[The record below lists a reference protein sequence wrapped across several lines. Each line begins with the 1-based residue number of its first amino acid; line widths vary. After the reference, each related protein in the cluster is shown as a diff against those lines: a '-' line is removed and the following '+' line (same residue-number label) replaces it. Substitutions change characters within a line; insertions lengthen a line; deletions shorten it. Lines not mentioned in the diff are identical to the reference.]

1 MAPGKAASL
10 RLWDMRAART
20 RVLGP
25 HRRALMTFVSSP
37 QVLIRVEMPPAT
49 EHPKAPTPL
58 HPLDGVL
65 KIR

>member
-1 MAPGKAASL
+1 
-10 RLWDMRAART
+10 MRAART